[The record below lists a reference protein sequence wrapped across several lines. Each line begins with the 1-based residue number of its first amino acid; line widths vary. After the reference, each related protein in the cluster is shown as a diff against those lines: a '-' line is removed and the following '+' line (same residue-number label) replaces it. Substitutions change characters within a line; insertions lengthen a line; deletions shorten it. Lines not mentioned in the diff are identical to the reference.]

1 MIFKADM
8 FHVIH
13 MTRVVEKILK
23 SLYMYVTSQ
32 HKQAFYDRFQPAAG
46 PGHKMLF
53 VTFVFSKS
61 CFQGPAFRCDKI
73 VAIITLLEAIK
84 GIQDK
89 DFLLLGE

>member
-1 MIFKADM
+1 
-8 FHVIH
+8 

-73 VAIITLLEAIK
+73 VAIVTLLEAIK